1 MFFGESNTLISPE
14 NKGRIL
20 DFLVRNYAA
29 TLSFAELQN
38 IDQKAAQNLSSMDS
52 HEVSS
57 DIQASDTE
65 LREALL
71 AFRHESALS
80 ERQKSLISTRIATR
94 KLTPETQIRIL

>member
-1 MFFGESNTLISPE
+1 VFFGESNTLISPE

-57 DIQASDTE
+57 DIQASDAE